1 MKKKTKEFIS
11 LILVIVLIAGIAGI
25 VTSQTKKETK
35 EISTFAFEVG
45 GIDAAGEHV
54 DSKTSLY
61 TPELFECRG
70 LNVVPD
76 FEYDGTYT
84 VYLYNL
90 NKEFIASS
98 GELSDEYTLEDDRA
112 CFARIQI
119 TPEPPAE
126 TNDFKLYFYDV
137 YTYASQ
143 LTINVSKDQSIAE
156 LNLFKTNPEKYGK
169 KANVSGNQVSIVDAS
184 NSRYDAY
191 LPVGCERLSEL
202 TLLFESSSAVELYFV
217 KDTGSSIDLIKLVK
231 VSEGKEKEIF
241 TIPTGANYLLIN
253 YVQSEEFEIYKTK

>member
-54 DSKTSLY
+54 NSKMSLY

-126 TNDFKLYFYDV
+126 TNNFKLYFYDV
-137 YTYASQ
+137 YTYASK
-143 LTINVSKDQSIAE
+143 LTINVSKDQSISE
-156 LNLFKTNPEKYGK
+156 LNLFVEDKEGLGK
-169 KANVSGNQVSIVDAS
+169 SATIRGDKVVVETSDIGMNAYIGIEVAGISEITFVFPDKEAVTYFFVNKNGDVMYSVSKGVVENAAKKI
-184 NSRYDAY
+184 
-191 LPVGCERLSEL
+191 LS
-202 TLLFESSSAVELYFV
+202 VP
-217 KDTGSSIDLIKLVK
+217 DD
-231 VSEGKEKEIF
+231 
-241 TIPTGANYLLIN
+241 ANYLLIN
-253 YVQSEEFEIYKTK
+253 YVQGEEFEIYRTR